1 MDDVEAQDRVARV
14 ESLLEEVEG
23 IGDPSARNKATE
35 LVQALLELYGSGLER
50 IVERVAERDDGE
62 LAAAFAGD
70 ELIAHLL
77 LLHDL
82 HPVPLEARI
91 NRALEDVRPY
101 LESHG
106 GDVTLLGLDDGVVRL
121 RLQGS
126 CSGCPS
132 STVTLKLA
140 IEEAIHK
147 VAPDVAMIEAEGV
160 LEPEPAPARLQLE
173 VSEPLQRK
181 QAAGGSSWTSMEVP
195 DVPSEGSALV
205 DVAGEPILFVR
216 LKRSLY
222 GYRAA
227 CPACGTS
234 LEDAPID
241 EGHLLCATCERRF
254 DVRRAGRSPDDAAL
268 HLEPVPLLF
277 EGDETVKVA
286 VTPTTA
292 VA

>member
-1 MDDVEAQDRVARV
+1 MDDGEARDRVARV
-14 ESLLEEVEG
+14 ETLLEEVEAL
-23 IGDPSARNKATE
+23 GDPSARDKATE

-50 IVERVAERDDGE
+50 IVDHVGERDTGE
-62 LAAAFAGD
+62 LAEAFAGD
-70 ELIAHLL
+70 ELVAHLL
-77 LLHDL
+77 LLHGL

-91 NRALEDVRPY
+91 HGALEDVRPY

-106 GDVTLLGLDDGVVRL
+106 GDVTLLGVDAGVVRL

-147 VAPDVAMIEAEGV
+147 AAPDVLEIEAEGV
-160 LEPEPAPARLQLE
+160 IEVAPPSAPLQLE

-181 QAAGGSSWTSMEVP
+181 QAATASSWITVDAPE
-195 DVPSEGSALV
+195 VPSEGSALV
-205 DVAGEPILFVR
+205 DVAGEPILFIR

-222 GYRAA
+222 GYRPA
-227 CPACGTS
+227 CPACGAS
-234 LEDAPID
+234 LEGAPID
-241 EGHLLCATCERRF
+241 EGHVLCSACERRY

-268 HLEPVPLLF
+268 HLEPVPLLV
-277 EGDETVKVA
+277 EGDEKLKVA
-286 VTPTTA
+286 VTPITA
-292 VA
+292 AV